1 MSAAVIFLVI
11 IILIGAAIGGLYFLG
26 LPPFNKTK
34 RAIGQKVKDEDVDE
48 DILREVVL
56 DKILDL
62 EELGE
67 TITTE
72 QATEIQD
79 YFDLDDIDMP
89 YVYETLG
96 VTVEDTS
103 ASENGTPVTGGPV
116 TDTSASENGTPVT
129 GGPVTDT
136 SASENGTPVTGGGSE
151 VVGYDRTDGV
161 FISVSGGNP
170 IAGEGLYRGDYTQ
183 DHTQCTD
190 ICDDI
195 PECRAV
201 LIDEEGCRVHQ
212 SAVNPETFPG
222 SENFVLYTKR
232 TG

>member
-1 MSAAVIFLVI
+1 MSAAFIFLII
-11 IILIGAAIGGLYFLG
+11 IILVGAAIGGLYFLG

-72 QATEIQD
+72 QATKIQE
-79 YFDLDDIDMP
+79 YFDLDDTHMP

-103 ASENGTPVTGGPV
+103 DSENGTPVTGGPV
-116 TDTSASENGTPVT
+116 TDTSDSENGTGTGYEVLQNTRADNYNLGSVT
-129 GGPVTDT
+129 FSEEDGDTVEQCKTHCNSLDDCVYFSPSITVPGKCFFFKGDADILSRDADVGVTT
-136 SASENGTPVTGGGSE
+136 
-151 VVGYDRTDGV
+151 YKK
-161 FISVSGGNP
+161 I
-170 IAGEGLYRGDYTQ
+170 I
-183 DHTQCTD
+183 
-190 ICDDI
+190 II
-195 PECRAV
+195 
-201 LIDEEGCRVHQ
+201 
-212 SAVNPETFPG
+212 
-222 SENFVLYTKR
+222 
-232 TG
+232 

>member
-1 MSAAVIFLVI
+1 MSAAVIFLII

-103 ASENGTPVTGGPV
+103 ASENGTPVTGG
-116 TDTSASENGTPVT
+116 
-129 GGPVTDT
+129 
-136 SASENGTPVTGGGSE
+136 GSE
-151 VVGYDRTDGV
+151 VIGYDRTDGV

>member
-1 MSAAVIFLVI
+1 MSAAFIFLII
-11 IILIGAAIGGLYFLG
+11 IILVGAAIGGLYFLG

-34 RAIGQKVKDEDVDE
+34 RAIARKIKDEDVDE

-96 VTVEDTS
+96 VTVDGAVAGDGDGTSNGGGAGDVAGDGDGTSNGGGAGDVAGDED
-103 ASENGTPVTGGPV
+103 EVVTGID
-116 TDTSASENGTPVT
+116 TDQQYTEVNDKYLDGTEVAERSLNVNLDACKAICTGNPSCAQFFRTQGDECRYFNDTATQKTSQ
-129 GGPVTDT
+129 
-136 SASENGTPVTGGGSE
+136 GGSII
-151 VVGYDRTDGV
+151 Y
-161 FISVSGGNP
+161 IKM
-170 IAGEGLYRGDYTQ
+170 Q
-183 DHTQCTD
+183 
-190 ICDDI
+190 
-195 PECRAV
+195 
-201 LIDEEGCRVHQ
+201 
-212 SAVNPETFPG
+212 
-222 SENFVLYTKR
+222 
-232 TG
+232 